1 MAITSFKSESTTL
14 ILNDEVI
21 ADFINGDIIEL
32 APVNPD
38 TARTYGSN
46 RSVNIQHRSDREV
59 HTLKFRVMRDSD
71 SDIWLNE
78 QMNADKPVVFNGS
91 VKEIFIKDGEEL
103 VESFELQAGSY
114 TDKPTHTK
122 NNQDGN
128 AQVEYTIECY
138 ARRLV

>member
-1 MAITSFKSESTTL
+1 MAIVSFKAESTTL

-21 ADFINGDIIEL
+21 SDFINGDIIEL

-46 RSVNIQHRSDREV
+46 QSVNIQHRSDRNV

-71 SDIWLNE
+71 SDVFLNE
-78 QMNADKPVVFNGS
+78 QMNKDTPVVFNGS
-91 VKEIFIKDGEEL
+91 VKEIYIKDDEEL
-103 VESFELQAGSY
+103 TESFELQAGSF

-128 AQVEYTIECY
+128 AQVEYTVECF
-138 ARRLV
+138 ARRLI

>member
-1 MAITSFKSESTTL
+1 MAIVSFKAGSTTL

-21 ADFINGDIIEL
+21 SDFINGDIIEL

-46 RSVNIQHRSDREV
+46 RSVNIQQRSDREV
-59 HTLKFRVMRDSD
+59 YTLKFRVMRDSD
-71 SDIWLNE
+71 SDISLNTK
-78 QMNADKPVVFNGS
+78 MNGDKPVIFNGS
-91 VKEIFIKDGEEL
+91 IKELFIKDGDEFT
-103 VESFELQAGSY
+103 ESFELEAGSY

-128 AQVEYTIECY
+128 AQVEYTIECF
-138 ARRLV
+138 ARRLI

>member
-1 MAITSFKSESTTL
+1 MAITSFKSDSTTL

-21 ADFINGDIIEL
+21 GDFIDGDILEL
-32 APVNPD
+32 APVNPE

-46 RSVNIQHRSDREV
+46 RAVNIQHRSDKDV

-71 SDIWLNE
+71 SDIFLNT
-78 QMNADKPVVFNGS
+78 QMNSDKPVVFNGS
-91 VKEIFIKDGEEL
+91 IKELFIRDGEEL
-103 VESFELQAGSY
+103 TESFELQAGSF

-128 AQVEYTIECY
+128 AQVEYTVELF
-138 ARRLV
+138 ARRLL

>member
-1 MAITSFKSESTTL
+1 MAIVSFKSESTTL

-46 RSVNIQHRSDREV
+46 RAVNIQHRSDREV

-78 QMNADKPVVFNGS
+78 QMNKEAPVVFNGNI
-91 VKEIFIKDGEEL
+91 KEIFVKDEQEQ
-103 VESFELQAGSY
+103 VESFELQAGSF

-128 AQVEYTIECY
+128 AQVEYTIECF

>member
-78 QMNADKPVVFNGS
+78 QMNSSTPTVFNGS
-91 VKEIFIKDGEEL
+91 IKEIFIKDSEEL

>member
-1 MAITSFKSESTTL
+1 MAITSFKSDSTTL

-21 ADFINGDIIEL
+21 GDFINGDIIEL
-32 APVNPD
+32 APVNPE

-46 RSVNIQHRSDREV
+46 RAVNIQHRSDKDV

-71 SDIWLNE
+71 SDIFLNT
-78 QMNADKPVVFNGS
+78 QMNSDKPVVFNGS
-91 VKEIFIKDGEEL
+91 VKELFIRDGEEL
-103 VESFELQAGSY
+103 TESFELQAGSF

-128 AQVEYTIECY
+128 AQVEYTIECF
-138 ARRLV
+138 ARRLI

>member
-1 MAITSFKSESTTL
+1 MATVSFKAESTTL
-14 ILNDEVI
+14 ILNDQVI
-21 ADFINGDIIEL
+21 GDFINGDIIEL

-38 TARTYGSN
+38 TARTYGAN
-46 RSVNIQHRSDREV
+46 QSVNIQHRSDRNV
-59 HTLKFRVMRDSD
+59 HTVKFRVMRDSD

-78 QMNADKPVVFNGS
+78 QMNQDKPVVFGGS
-91 VKEIFIKDGEEL
+91 VKEIFIKDGSEQT
-103 VESFELQAGSY
+103 ESFELQAGSF

-128 AQVEYTIECY
+128 AQVEYTVECF

>member
-78 QMNADKPVVFNGS
+78 QMNSSTPTVFNGS
-91 VKEIFIKDGEEL
+91 IKEIFIKDSEEL

-138 ARRLV
+138 ARRLI

>member
-1 MAITSFKSESTTL
+1 MAIVSFKAGSTTL

-21 ADFINGDIIEL
+21 SDFINGDIIEL

-46 RSVNIQHRSDREV
+46 RSVNIQQRSDREV
-59 HTLKFRVMRDSD
+59 YILKFRVMRDSD
-71 SDIWLNE
+71 SDISLNTK
-78 QMNADKPVVFNGS
+78 MNEDKPVIFNGS
-91 VKEIFIKDGEEL
+91 IKELFIKDGDEFT
-103 VESFELQAGSY
+103 ESFELEAGSY

-128 AQVEYTIECY
+128 AQVEYTIECF
-138 ARRLV
+138 ARRLI